1 VVVAVVLVEIVDQLL
16 DQVDQAVVD
25 QVETVKLALLQLQEQ

>member
-1 VVVAVVLVEIVDQLL
+1 MVAVVLVEIVDQLL